1 MRRTRLARL
10 AASVV
15 ALFGG
20 SACGGGTTNKVASA
34 PTTSTVRGPVTT
46 IPPAAPTAP
55 APAAVTSSAGWSAAL
70 HDAAHSGTA
79 GTTGP
84 QSGALRWTRNLGGP
98 IAGGPAIGP
107 DGTIYATA
115 GRYLIAVKDKGGHGQ
130 ILWRFAAG
138 SDIEVSA
145 SVAPDGTVILGTND
159 PFEYGVS
166 PQGRV
171 KWRYPRQI
179 FSYSTPAATP
189 DGLAYFGD
197 NAGYVDVVTAATGE
211 SLGRYDGTAKALSS
225 VGLGVWTAPLV
236 DSSHDVY
243 FGTASGHVFGYS
255 WNGTKLFD
263 LATGATVDSY
273 PALTSAGTL
282 LIGSD
287 NGNLYAIG

>member
-1 MRRTRLARL
+1 MDAHPARHGL
-10 AASVV
+10 SPAVSANGTIYVADSTGDLTALTAAGIS
-15 ALFGG
+15 ATQIWTLSLGATSFG
-20 SACGGGTTNKVASA
+20 S
-34 PTTSTVRGPVTT
+34 
-46 IPPAAPTAP
+46 
-55 APAAVTSSAGWSAAL
+55 
-70 HDAAHSGTA
+70 
-79 GTTGP
+79 
-84 QSGALRWTRNLGGP
+84 
-98 IAGGPAIGP
+98 PAIGP